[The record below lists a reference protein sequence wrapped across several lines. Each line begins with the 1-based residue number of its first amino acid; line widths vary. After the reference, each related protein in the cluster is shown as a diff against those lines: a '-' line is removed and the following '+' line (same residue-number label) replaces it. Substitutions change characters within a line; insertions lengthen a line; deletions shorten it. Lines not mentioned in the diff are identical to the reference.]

1 MLYLHS
7 GAERMLHRDL
17 RSPNLL
23 VAEGYRV
30 KVGVVQESSHLPWHP
45 NLSWAEQPA
54 EQGSSRQQVA
64 CSAPQCTSPL
74 ASHPLLNRLQ
84 TST

>member
-7 GAERMLHRDL
+7 GAEPMLHRDL

-30 KVGVVQESSHLPWHP
+30 KVGVVRESSHSPCR
-45 NLSWAEQPA
+45 PA
-54 EQGSSRQQVA
+54 
-64 CSAPQCTSPL
+64 
-74 ASHPLLNRLQ
+74 LLW
-84 TST
+84 